1 MFSIILDNGMHL
13 CGFIF
18 IFYTSADAV
27 IVPMLEVRKRMIYME
42 KFQVKARTKISKCL
56 SGASI

>member
-1 MFSIILDNGMHL
+1 MSHRNHAPVAGMHL

-27 IVPMLEVRKRMIYME
+27 IVRMLEVRKRMIYME
-42 KFQVKARTKISKCL
+42 KFQVKARTKISK
-56 SGASI
+56 